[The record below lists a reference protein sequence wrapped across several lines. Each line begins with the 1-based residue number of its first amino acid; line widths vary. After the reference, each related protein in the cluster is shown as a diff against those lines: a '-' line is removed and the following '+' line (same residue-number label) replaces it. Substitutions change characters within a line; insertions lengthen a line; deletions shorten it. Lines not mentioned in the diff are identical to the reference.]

1 MSLLPLFVDNRHEV
15 RSGWR
20 FATYAAIFVF
30 LFIVMSLAVGGF
42 LIWFKPDFFMLPR
55 TDWRFRAV
63 NAVVLLVPAV
73 IAMVVMGRIERV
85 PISAFGVSLHAG
97 WFRDFVVG
105 VAVAGALL
113 LVTLATSLLFEGTRV
128 VTSASTAALP
138 AIGATFVVLAIAAFT
153 EEVVFRGYPLQ
164 VFLKA
169 IGPWRAMLLISLI
182 FGLVHARNPDA
193 TMLSTVNT
201 ILAGVFLCRAYL
213 KTRSLWLPYGIH
225 LGWNAG
231 LSVVLGYPVSGLDMP
246 SILDTSTGFDIILG
260 GGYGPEGGILGTVLF
275 LAATILIGWLP
286 VGRVSPEMRAT
297 LTAHADKVYVEEL

>member
-1 MSLLPLFVDNRHEV
+1 
-15 RSGWR
+15 
-20 FATYAAIFVF
+20 
-30 LFIVMSLAVGGF
+30 
-42 LIWFKPDFFMLPR
+42 
-55 TDWRFRAV
+55 
-63 NAVVLLVPAV
+63 
-73 IAMVVMGRIERV
+73 
-85 PISAFGVSLHAG
+85 
-97 WFRDFVVG
+97 
-105 VAVAGALL
+105 
-113 LVTLATSLLFEGTRV
+113 
-128 VTSASTAALP
+128 
-138 AIGATFVVLAIAAFT
+138 
-153 EEVVFRGYPLQ
+153 
-164 VFLKA
+164 
-169 IGPWRAMLLISLI
+169 
-182 FGLVHARNPDA
+182 
-193 TMLSTVNT
+193 MLSTVNT